1 MPITRKAFTFHC
13 FDSTVE
19 VPFPNT
25 KVDRELIDFYLKYDQ
40 PQYLTWSAQ
49 KITTVKVLK
58 PTPTCKFVNV
68 RFKITRG
75 FANSVSMISLADLP
89 NLNPHD
95 WILLYNIL
103 LTNSKEYE
111 PILEHLKRM
120 LASYIYEVATM
131 DQEIEKVMNKK
142 PTVKTTQKLG
152 DVNQMMI
159 GQIDSKHLTVMF
171 TKGEANR
178 ICLTSDAWTSIVT
191 DGYLSLTAHYVNS
204 KWVLQKRILNFS
216 EFPPPHIGV
225 AIAEKL
231 SGLIKSWGIERK
243 LFSITLDNASSND
256 VCVGLLKNQLHL
268 MNSIV
273 YDGKLFHLRCCAH
286 ILNLIVQDGLK
297 QIDVV
302 VEKVR
307 ECVKYVK
314 GSSVR
319 KTRFSQCCSRNL
331 LDTKKALMQ
340 DVPTRWNSTYMMLS
354 CSLYYRLAF
363 SHHSLSDSN
372 FHDCPSSDEWE
383 RVEKMGRFLNV
394 FYHTTLQFLGSLY
407 PTSNLYFPQIFGI
420 HLKLVEE
427 KKNPDEYMKKIA
439 TQIWNKFNKYLAD
452 FNVLLAIVVVFDP
465 RYKLS
470 FIEYCYKKLYG
481 KGSSKF
487 KAIES
492 ALYELYDEYVQASKN
507 ATTSDLTSHQW
518 SNDNIRQ
525 INVGGESSQKN
536 ILELFSFQT
545 SESAFSLG
553 GRNLN
558 EYQSS
563 MKPDVVEALVCS
575 RDSLFGC
582 KVDLDVAI
590 DNLTQNVMNLN
601 INEDN
606 IEVILKKLML
616 EEEMGILA

>member
-1 MPITRKAFTFHC
+1 MILIYVDTDSNLFYPI
-13 FDSTVE
+13 
-19 VPFPNT
+19 
-25 KVDRELIDFYLKYDQ
+25 FYKC
-40 PQYLTWSAQ
+40 P
-49 KITTVKVLK
+49 
-58 PTPTCKFVNV
+58 
-68 RFKITRG
+68 R
-75 FANSVSMISLADLP
+75 
-89 NLNPHD
+89 
-95 WILLYNIL
+95 
-103 LTNSKEYE
+103 
-111 PILEHLKRM
+111 
-120 LASYIYEVATM
+120 
-131 DQEIEKVMNKK
+131 
-142 PTVKTTQKLG
+142 
-152 DVNQMMI
+152 
-159 GQIDSKHLTVMF
+159 
-171 TKGEANR
+171 R

-536 ILELFSFQT
+536 ILEEFDEYDNDDLGSKTTSQLHVYLLEPRAKRTSINMLEFWKAQQYRYPELAKLAMDIIS